1 MAIARVWTDADLSAW
16 QRFQL
21 WVETDAA
28 LLGMDLGTYY
38 GVCAVVGLIQG
49 YGFGRCIVAAL

>member
-1 MAIARVWTDADLSAW
+1 MPAAKVWTAADLSMW

-38 GVCAVVGLIQG
+38 GLCALVGLVQG
-49 YGFGRCIVAAL
+49 YGLGRCIVAAL